1 MAEDSGNKGFSGLSL
16 LAFGIEKG
24 VQRKQRPHD
33 EGEPSGAST
42 EARETS
48 DTRPVPP
55 SSTRPAPLPQF
66 RSELAA
72 SGPSPGAGKGSSGAK
87 WVWGLVG
94 VGVAVGVFIW
104 LFSAAQEDAGR
115 SDAPSIPSPSDA
127 QSSLAP
133 IKQPALAARSGERE
147 QRVEAEQAALEAK
160 VSEILERIRE
170 DKWGAAR
177 TMLDGLGEGDLTA
190 AHGEIEAAAV
200 SVVEARPAG
209 DLEGRKAGYEFL
221 VQLRPGN
228 PAYREKVEQAALGL
242 KVADLLNSIGEGRW
256 DVAAIALDGLG
267 AGDLTAAHAEIEAVA
282 VSVVEAS
289 PAGDPSGNQE
299 GYAFLSR
306 LRPDNAVYRERA
318 EEHQGLESGML
329 QPSLSATPETEQPG
343 TDQAWQLTFDIQTVL
358 TNLGY
363 NPGTADGI
371 YGPNTKAAIEAFQ
384 RSSGIPADGQV
395 SQGLLGQLMKVTQG
409 RAEIEPASP

>member
-1 MAEDSGNKGFSGLSL
+1 VAEDSGNKGFSGLSL
-16 LAFGIEKG
+16 LASGIEKG

-48 DTRPVPP
+48 NTRPVPP
-55 SSTRPAPLPQF
+55 PSTRPAPLPQF

-94 VGVAVGVFIW
+94 VGVAAGVFIW

-177 TMLDGLGEGDLTA
+177 TMLDGLG
-190 AHGEIEAAAV
+190 
-200 SVVEARPAG
+200 
-209 DLEGRKAGYEFL
+209 
-221 VQLRPGN
+221 
-228 PAYREKVEQAALGL
+228 
-242 KVADLLNSIGEGRW
+242 
-256 DVAAIALDGLG
+256 

-329 QPSLSATPETEQPG
+329 QPSLSATPETAQPG

-409 RAEIEPASP
+409 RAEIEPASL